1 MKDRCSSFKPM
12 MIYGWNAI
20 MSTQTET
27 AGSPDTKFGTTEDGY
42 VFTKTPQPPMYSKI
56 LSDGSFI
63 TLSHAYESGKACLI
77 KHSANGIYDEQFGVV
92 ITEKIGDL
100 EHFTARNSLITEDDK
115 IVLLGGIKPASG
127 PHTALLARFSANGDL
142 DKSFGTDGLT
152 LINYPAYAA
161 LYEDRLSQQPDGKI
175 IVVLQDGAN
184 NGRVI
189 RINKLGL
196 PDSPFGQAGVIETS
210 FDPCVARGQS
220 DGSVIV
226 AGANRDRNR
235 GWSAIIARYNS
246 FGALDT
252 RFGTDG
258 YLKLY
263 FDEDAGPSVLDCAIQ
278 ADGHIIAV
286 GYVSRGSAGRKS
298 FIARITP
305 LGQLDTTFNNGEP
318 VIAAGFD
325 IIEATAIQADGKI
338 VTLARSPKGEYV
350 HLLRHSS
357 NGEWDPTF
365 GEGGVALVYNDP
377 QGRPESIALQTLEL
391 QPDGKIVISGYG
403 QSTVIGRFLA

>member
-1 MKDRCSSFKPM
+1 
-12 MIYGWNAI
+12 

-27 AGSPDTKFGTTEDGY
+27 AGSPDPDFVTEKDENFVYTKKDSHG
-42 VFTKTPQPPMYSKI
+42 PMYSKI
-56 LSDGSFI
+56 LSDGSFV
-63 TLSHAYESGKACLI
+63 TLSHSFEPGQASLI
-77 KHSANGIYDEQFGVV
+77 KHSANGVYDESFGVV
-92 ITEKIGDL
+92 ISEKIRDL
-100 EHFTARNSLITEDDK
+100 EKFTARNSLVTEDND
-115 IVLLGGIKPASG
+115 IILLGAIKPDTG
-127 PHTALLARFSANGDL
+127 PPTALLARFSANGDL

>member
-1 MKDRCSSFKPM
+1 M

-27 AGSPDTKFGTTEDGY
+27 AGSPDPDFVTEKDENFVYTKKDSHG
-42 VFTKTPQPPMYSKI
+42 PMYSKI
-56 LSDGSFI
+56 LSDGSFV
-63 TLSHAYESGKACLI
+63 TLSHSFEPGQASLI
-77 KHSANGIYDEQFGVV
+77 KHSANGVYDESFGVV
-92 ITEKIGDL
+92 ISEKIRDL
-100 EHFTARNSLITEDDK
+100 EKFTARNSLVTEDND
-115 IVLLGGIKPASG
+115 IILLGAIKPDTG
-127 PHTALLARFSANGDL
+127 PPTALLARFSANGDL

-152 LINYPAYAA
+152 LINYPAYHDF
-161 LYEDRLSQQPDGKI
+161 YESQLSQQPDGKI
-175 IVVLQDGAN
+175 IVVLQDGPN

-226 AGANRDRNR
+226 AGANRERNSV
-235 GWSAIIARYNS
+235 WSATIARYNN

-252 RFGTDG
+252 RFGDDG
-258 YLKLY
+258 YLELY
-263 FDEDAGPSVLDCAIQ
+263 FGEYDGPSVLDCAIQ

-286 GYVSRGSAGRKS
+286 GFVNRGSGSRES

-318 VIAAGFD
+318 VITDGFD
-325 IIEATAIQADGKI
+325 YIEATAIQADGKI
-338 VTLARSPKGEYV
+338 VTLARSPKGDV
-350 HLLRHSS
+350 VQLLRHLS
-357 NGEWDPTF
+357 NGDWDPTF
-365 GEGGVALVYNDP
+365 GEGGVATAYRDP
-377 QGRPESIALQTLEL
+377 QSRPESINIQTLEL
-391 QPDGKIVISGYG
+391 QPDGKIVITGYG
-403 QSTVIGRFLA
+403 EQHTIIGRFLA

>member
-1 MKDRCSSFKPM
+1 MKYRCPSFKPM

-27 AGSPDTKFGTTEDGY
+27 AGSPDPKFGTTEDGY

-56 LSDGSFI
+56 LSDGSFV
-63 TLSHAYESGKACLI
+63 TLSHSFESGKACLI
-77 KHSANGIYDEQFGVV
+77 KHSADGIYDEQFGVV

-100 EHFTARNSLITEDDK
+100 ENFTARNSLITEDDK
-115 IVLLGGIKPASG
+115 IILLGSITPNTG
-127 PHTALLARFSANGDL
+127 PHTALLARFFPNGDL

-152 LINYPAYAA
+152 LINYPAYPGM
-161 LYEDRLSQQPDGKI
+161 YESRLSQQPDGKI
-175 IVVLQDGAN
+175 IVVLQDGPN

-189 RINKLGL
+189 RINKLGV

-220 DGSVIV
+220 DGAVIV
-226 AGANRDRNR
+226 AGANRDRNSE
-235 GWSAIIARYNS
+235 WSATIARYNN

-263 FDEDAGPSVLDCAIQ
+263 FGEDEAPSVLDCAIQ

-286 GYVSRGSAGRKS
+286 GFVNRGSGGRKS

-318 VIAAGFD
+318 VITDGFD
-325 IIEATAIQADGKI
+325 FIEATAIQADGKI

-365 GEGGVALVYNDP
+365 GEGGVAFVYNDP

>member
-1 MKDRCSSFKPM
+1 MF
-12 MIYGWNAI
+12 
-20 MSTQTET
+20 TQTKT
-27 AGSPDTKFGTTEDGY
+27 AGSADPDFGTEGNGY

-56 LSDGSFI
+56 LSDGSFV
-63 TLSHAYESGKACLI
+63 TLSQSFEPGKACLI
-77 KHSANGIYDEQFGVV
+77 KHSADGIYDEQFGVV

-100 EHFTARNSLITEDDK
+100 EHFTARNSLITEDGK
-115 IVLLGGIKPASG
+115 IILLGGIKPNTG
-127 PHTALLARFSANGDL
+127 PDTALLARFSPNGDL
-142 DKSFGTDGLT
+142 DKSFGTGGLT
-152 LINYPAYAA
+152 LINYPAYPAM
-161 LYEDRLSQQPDGKI
+161 YESRLSQQPDGKI
-175 IVVLQDGAN
+175 IVVLQDGPN

-189 RINKLGL
+189 RINKLGG

-210 FDPCVARGQS
+210 FEPCVARGQS
-220 DGSVIV
+220 DGAVIV
-226 AGANRDRNR
+226 AGANRDSNSE
-235 GWSAIIARYNS
+235 WSAIIARYNN

-263 FDEDAGPSVLDCAIQ
+263 FGQDEGPSVLDCAIQ

-286 GYVSRGSAGRKS
+286 GYVRLGGRKS

-305 LGQLDTTFNNGEP
+305 LGQLDPTFNNGEP
-318 VIAAGFD
+318 VITDGFD
-325 IIEATAIQADGKI
+325 YIEATAIQVDGKI

-350 HLLRHSS
+350 HLLRHTS

-365 GEGGVALVYNDP
+365 GEGGVALVYSDP
-377 QGRPESIALQTLEL
+377 QGRPETINLQTLEL

>member
-1 MKDRCSSFKPM
+1 

-27 AGSPDTKFGTTEDGY
+27 AGSPDPDFVTEKDENFVYTNKNSHG
-42 VFTKTPQPPMYSKI
+42 PMYSKI
-56 LSDGSFI
+56 LSDGSFA
-63 TLSHAYESGKACLI
+63 TLSHSFEAGQASLI
-77 KHSANGIYDEQFGVV
+77 KHSANGVYDESFGVV
-92 ITEKIGDL
+92 ISEKIAGL
-100 EHFTARNSLITEDDK
+100 ENFTARNSLVTEDNK
-115 IVLLGGIKPASG
+115 IILLGAIKPGTDPA
-127 PHTALLARFSANGDL
+127 TALLARFSANGDL

-152 LINYPAYAA
+152 LINYPFYHAF
-161 LYEDRLSQQPDGKI
+161 YEPRLSQQPDGKI

-226 AGANRDRNR
+226 AGASRDRNSV
-235 GWSAIIARYNS
+235 WSATIARYNN

-252 RFGTDG
+252 RFGDDG

-263 FDEDAGPSVLDCAIQ
+263 FDEYDGPSVLDCAIQ

-286 GYVSRGSAGRKS
+286 GFVNRGAGSSGS

-318 VIAAGFD
+318 VETGLEY
-325 IIEATAIQADGKI
+325 IEATAIQADGKI
-338 VTLARSPKGEYV
+338 VTLARSPKGDFVY
-350 HLLRHSS
+350 LLRHLS
-357 NGEWDPTF
+357 NGELDPTF
-365 GEGGVALVYNDP
+365 GDGGVATVYEDP
-377 QGRPESIALQTLEL
+377 QGRPESINIQTLEL
-391 QPDGKIVISGYG
+391 QPDGKIVITGYG
-403 QSTVIGRFLA
+403 AQHTIIGRFLA